1 MKRRDFIRLLLASS
15 IAQTVDV
22 EKLLWTP
29 TKTIF
34 IPSKK
39 QIEFI
44 YGIPYHEFNSTVGT
58 WLGISRT
65 EYPEL
70 KSLYSKIT
78 KGEITVVSTRKY
90 IQSLEIK

>member
-1 MKRRDFIRLLLASS
+1 MINRRNFIRLLLASS
-15 IAQTVDV
+15 ITQTVDV

-39 QIEFI
+39 QIDFM
-44 YGIPYHEFNSTVGT
+44 YGIPYHKFNCTVGT

-70 KSLYSKIT
+70 KALYSKIT
-78 KGEITVVSTRKY
+78 KGEITVVSK
-90 IQSLEIK
+90 